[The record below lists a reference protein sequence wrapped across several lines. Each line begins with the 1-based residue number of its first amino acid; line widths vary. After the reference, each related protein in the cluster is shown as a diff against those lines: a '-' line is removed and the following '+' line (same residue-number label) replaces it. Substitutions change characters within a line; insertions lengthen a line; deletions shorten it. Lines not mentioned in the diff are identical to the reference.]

1 MTDHRK
7 LYKVT
12 VRGTE
17 YTLLLT
23 EESAAKYPNAVLV
36 DDSTPTAAP
45 TDAPGTPDVDNQE
58 QTDDTGEATTS
69 TSKAKT
75 TN

>member
-36 DDSTPTAAP
+36 DDSTPT
-45 TDAPGTPDVDNQE
+45 DAPGTPDVEGQE
-58 QTDDTGEATTS
+58 QTDDTGEETTS
-69 TSKAKT
+69 KSKAKT

>member
-45 TDAPGTPDVDNQE
+45 TNAPGPPDIEDQE
-58 QTDDTGEATTS
+58 PADEPTTS
-69 TSKAKT
+69 KSKAKT

>member
-12 VRGTE
+12 IRDIE

-23 EESAAKYPNAVLV
+23 EDSAANYPNAVLV

-45 TDAPGTPDVDNQE
+45 TNAPGTPDVEDQE
-58 QTDDTGEATTS
+58 PADELTTS
-69 TSKAKT
+69 KPKAKT

>member
-1 MTDHRK
+1 MTGHRK

-36 DDSTPTAAP
+36 DDSTPT
-45 TDAPGTPDVDNQE
+45 DAPGTPDVEDQE

-69 TSKAKT
+69 KSKAKT